1 MAQKWHSQKLVTLDS
16 TSEGH
21 NMASINKRGNYWR
34 AQIRRKG
41 FPIQSSTFDTKSQ
54 AEAWVRTIEGGM
66 DRGVFLG
73 KTEAD
78 TTTLSAALDRYWN
91 EIASKKK
98 HFDPERLRIARWKRN
113 VLAPRFLS
121 SLKGID
127 FAQYRDERR
136 AQGKAENTIRLELA
150 LMSHLFNIA
159 RKEWGMESLANPLN
173 NIRKPS
179 GSLERDR
186 RLQDGEF
193 EKIYQA
199 LAQSENHW
207 VLPAFELAIETS
219 LRQTMLFELR
229 WDWVDLDKRV
239 IRIPIEFR
247 SVGNKGVPVAIPL
260 STRAANVIQ
269 NLPRSLDGRLL
280 STTSNAARC
289 VWKRTLKEIGVKGL
303 RWHDLRHEAAS
314 RLFEK
319 GLHPLEVASITGHKS
334 LTMLRR
340 YTHLRPEDLAL
351 KLA

>member
-1 MAQKWHSQKLVTLDS
+1 M
-16 TSEGH
+16 
-21 NMASINKRGNYWR
+21 N
-34 AQIRRKG
+34 
-41 FPIQSSTFDTKSQ
+41 
-54 AEAWVRTIEGGM
+54 
-66 DRGVFLG
+66 
-73 KTEAD
+73 
-78 TTTLSAALDRYWN
+78 
-91 EIASKKK
+91 
-98 HFDPERLRIARWKRN
+98 
-113 VLAPRFLS
+113 
-121 SLKGID
+121 
-127 FAQYRDERR
+127 
-136 AQGKAENTIRLELA
+136 
-150 LMSHLFNIA
+150 
-159 RKEWGMESLANPLN
+159 
-173 NIRKPS
+173 
-179 GSLERDR
+179 

-193 EKIYQA
+193 DKIYLA

-239 IRIPIEFR
+239 IRIPIELR

-260 STRAANVIQ
+260 STRAINVIQ
-269 NLPRSLDGRLL
+269 TLPRSLDGRLL

-289 VWKRTLKEIGVKGL
+289 VWKRTLKEIGIKGL

-340 YTHLRPEDLAL
+340 YTHLRPEDLAM